1 MYRVESEW
9 RLLHGNANARDVCYA
24 FGKTLLYLFS
34 DEDFNEEESDEK
46 AIESLPSLIRRIID
60 ECCGDQLE
68 QDIKV
73 DDIGRKYCPR
83 LIELAGEFC

>member
-1 MYRVESEW
+1 M
-9 RLLHGNANARDVCYA
+9 
-24 FGKTLLYLFS
+24 LYLFS
-34 DEDFNEEESDEK
+34 DEDSDKEESDEK
-46 AIESLPSLIRRIID
+46 AIESLPSLIRRIIV

-73 DDIGRKYCPR
+73 DDIRRKYCPR